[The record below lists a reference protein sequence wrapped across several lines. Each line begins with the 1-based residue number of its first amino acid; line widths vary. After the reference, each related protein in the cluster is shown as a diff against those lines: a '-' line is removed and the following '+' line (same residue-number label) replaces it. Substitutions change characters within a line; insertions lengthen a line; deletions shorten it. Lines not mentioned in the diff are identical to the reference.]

1 MRALARGARLV
12 RMGFLL
18 YGGLGLLP
26 LWLLIAYALL
36 SQGGAHGEPSDAVLW
51 WSVGAVPA
59 CFMTLAFAEAL
70 MLTRERRPDPWRQH
84 KILAIV
90 VPMIVLLFAGGMK
103 WEEQQAA
110 LRAEQQRPAVAA
122 PPGRDQAGLRASRN
136 SSEPDPATSARMVNP
151 TR

>member
-1 MRALARGARLV
+1 
-12 RMGFLL
+12 MGFLL

-36 SQGGAHGEPSDAVLW
+36 SQGGGHAEPSDAVLW
-51 WSVGAVPA
+51 WSLGAVPA

-70 MLTRERRPDPWRQH
+70 MLTRERRRDPWRQH

-110 LRAEQQRPAVAA
+110 ARAQQQRSAPAA
-122 PPGRDQAGLRASRN
+122 PAEGDQAGLRASRN
-136 SSEPDPATSARMVNP
+136 SSEPDPATSARIVNP
-151 TR
+151 AR